1 MVGLDLLAIWGV
13 KTAGSF
19 LLQPVL
25 TDLAKDLG
33 KDTAKDL
40 VKDWLKAGIGKIVK
54 LPEQDEYKEAIGK
67 AVKVFTELVEDELI
81 DRNVDESG
89 IRAYTPAIVELLKVP
104 AVRTALGGVFIE
116 DAPSCDLRILIGV
129 WKEKQLEPLPA
140 DFNWERLGKLYLRK
154 SPGIINEVPKLKAA
168 FSMSVQRQM
177 LESIQSIAGVSP
189 NFDRDKYA
197 RGLLDRYREPK
208 LTQDAVSTVYGCL
221 QPIQLWD
228 VFIPQNV
235 RNCDRFI
242 PQIHELP
249 QQYRTQS
256 GSEEPLQ
263 LEPIED
269 LRRVY
274 WEQKTQGVLEA
285 IADSKTR
292 SVILGDPGSGK
303 SSLLQY
309 LALTWAKKTTT
320 ERYQERLP
328 LFAELRLY
336 GDDKER
342 GNCKGLLDFFHQ
354 GNTFC
359 HLDRQELDRELK
371 AGQVIAL
378 FDGLDEVFD
387 PKLRSEITTDIY
399 RFSTNYPNV
408 QIIVSSR
415 WLGYKQEILTGANF
429 QHLMLQDLDLAT
441 QVPDFINRWHQ
452 FAFNDPTEGEKRR
465 KILLETIQNTH
476 NKAIRELAGNP
487 LLLTLMAIINRS
499 QTLPKER
506 FKLYEQASELLL
518 HKWDADIHELQ
529 DPDLER
535 IDLRHK
541 QEILRRVAYQ
551 MQTESADA
559 HTNLIS
565 EENLERIVREYLESI
580 KYPDPFNG
588 TNKIIDRLRVRNFM
602 LCSLGGNYFAFVHR
616 TFAEYFCAYDLF
628 KKCTGINRQLS
639 LDDLQSKYFGRY
651 WANENWHEILRLL
664 VGLLSSDD
672 DNNINAIKSIMKHL
686 LKRDG
691 KDCDYLNVFL
701 AADFL
706 MEVRNR
712 QLYSQVDGATLN
724 RLGKLA
730 KLSLGN
736 LISHNACNSIGIVW
750 QGEESGC
757 KKLQELSNQGNH
769 PAMFALARHYRDELD
784 THSII
789 KQSAT
794 KGDYAGISALARH
807 YRDELDTHSIV
818 KQSAT
823 QGNNNGHAILSL
835 AEYYRDELDTHS
847 IVKQSATKGDYA
859 GISALA
865 KHYRDEL
872 DTYSIV
878 KQSAIKGNFPAIYA
892 LVGHYRDEL
901 DTHSIVKQLAI
912 QGNGHAIYVLVGHY
926 RDELD
931 THSIVKKLAT
941 QGDHT
946 AIYVLVGHYRDELD
960 THSIVKKF
968 ALQGNSTA
976 IYALA
981 KYYQDEP
988 GTRSSSNSL
997 TNRIARIWTLIK
1009 RL

>member
-1 MVGLDLLAIWGV
+1 MVGLDWLTIWGV

-40 VKDWLKAGIGKIVK
+40 VKDWLKAGIGKVVK
-54 LPEQDEYKEAIGK
+54 LPERDEYKEAIGK

-89 IRAYTPAIVELLKVP
+89 MRAYAPAIVELLKVP
-104 AVRTALGGVFIE
+104 AVRTALGAVFIE
-116 DAPSCDLRILIGV
+116 DAPSCDLRILIEV
-129 WKEKQLEPLPA
+129 WEEQQLEALPVG
-140 DFNWERLGKLYLRK
+140 FNWERLGKLYLRK

-168 FSMSVQRQM
+168 FSTAVQRQI
-177 LESIQSIAGVSP
+177 LEGIQSIARVSP

-208 LTQDAVSTVYGCL
+208 LTQDAVSTAYGYL

-249 QQYRTQS
+249 QQYRTHLNQS
-256 GSEEPLQ
+256 DSEESLQ

-269 LRRVY
+269 LLRVY

-285 IADSKTR
+285 IADSRTR

-359 HLDRQELDRELK
+359 HLDRKELDRELK
-371 AGQVIAL
+371 AGQAIAL

-387 PKLRSEITTDIY
+387 PKLRSEITNDIY
-399 RFSTNYPNV
+399 RFSTDYPNV

-415 WLGYKQEILTGANF
+415 WLGYKQEILTGAKF
-429 QHLMLQDLDLAT
+429 QHLMLQDLDLET

-452 FAFNDPTEGEKRR
+452 FAFNDVTEGDKKR

-499 QTLPKER
+499 QPLPKER
-506 FKLYEQASELLL
+506 FKLYEQAAELLL

-529 DPDLER
+529 DPDLEG
-535 IDLRHK
+535 IDLKHK

-551 MQTESADA
+551 MQTESTDS

-580 KYPDPFNG
+580 RYPDPFKG
-588 TNKIIDRLRVRNFM
+588 TTKIIERLRVRNFI
-602 LCSLGGNYFAFVHR
+602 LCSLGGNSFAFVHR

-639 LDDLQSKYFGRY
+639 LDDLQSQYFGRY
-651 WANENWHEILRLL
+651 WDNENWHEILRLL
-664 VGLLSSDD
+664 VGLLSSSD
-672 DNNINAIKSIMKHL
+672 DNNIDPIKSIMEHL
-686 LKRDG
+686 LSLDG
-691 KDCDYLNVFL
+691 KGCAHLNVFL

-712 QLYSQVDGATLN
+712 QLYSQVDGAILE
-724 RLGKLA
+724 RLGELA
-730 KLSLGN
+730 KLSSLSDDDDN
-736 LISHNACNSIGIVW
+736 FDYWDISWDACQSIGKAW
-750 QGEESGC
+750 QGEQSGH
-757 KKLQELSNQGNH
+757 KKLQELAIQRYDNAIS
-769 PAMFALARHYRDELD
+769 ALAEHYRDELDTHSIVKESAIQGDYCGIVALAEHYRDELD

-789 KQSAT
+789 KESAT
-794 KGDYAGISALARH
+794 QGDYFGISALTEH
-807 YRDELDTHSIV
+807 YRDELDTHSII
-818 KQSAT
+818 KELAT
-823 QGNNNGHAILSL
+823 DGNDDAIRAL
-835 AEYYRDELDTHS
+835 ARHYRDETDTYS
-847 IVKQSATKGDYA
+847 IVKQFAIQGNRNA
-859 GISALA
+859 IFALA
-865 KHYRDEL
+865 KHYRDEQ
-872 DTYSIV
+872 DTHSIV
-878 KQSAIKGNFPAIYA
+878 KQLALQGNEAAIHA
-892 LVGHYRDEL
+892 LAEHYGDEL
-901 DTHSIVKQLAI
+901 DTHSIVKQLVI
-912 QGNGHAIYVLVGHY
+912 QGNDAAIRALARHYRDESDTHSIIKQLALQSNDAAIGALAEHY

-931 THSIVKKLAT
+931 THSIIE
-941 QGDHT
+941 Q
-946 AIYVLVGHYRDELD
+946 
-960 THSIVKKF
+960 F
-968 ALQGNSTA
+968 AN
-976 IYALA
+976 
-981 KYYQDEP
+981 
-988 GTRSSSNSL
+988 
-997 TNRIARIWTLIK
+997 
-1009 RL
+1009 